1 MSCDICQDSG
11 YVMKSGVASRC
22 ECRLRSQ
29 FAQQLERAGIPP
41 RYRNK
46 SFDDYDTT
54 LARSTAAALILCR
67 RVAEE
72 WPSNPHRGMLLTG
85 PVGIGKT
92 HLATATLIEAA
103 RKWKASIAFVDL
115 PELFTRIK
123 ATFDPTLQLTEAEIL
138 KPILSADILAID
150 EVGAARST
158 DWAFAMTE
166 HIINTRYNAD
176 KSTIITTN
184 FVNRPLGWSQTKP
197 APGRAPAA
205 IDDYASRMA
214 TPLSTAVR
222 RETLGDRVGERM
234 YSRIQEMCT
243 VIEMDGQDQRA
254 EVGKRRK

>member
-1 MSCDICQDSG
+1 MKGNAAVQCD
-11 YVMKSGVASRC
+11 
-22 ECRLRSQ
+22 CRIRQ
-29 FAQQLERAGIPP
+29 VFAQMLERAGIPP
-41 RYRNK
+41 RYRAK

-54 LARSTAAALILCR
+54 LARSTAAALIVCKGI
-67 RVAEE
+67 AEE
-72 WPSNPHRGMLLTG
+72 WPSNPHRGLLLTG

-92 HLATATLIEAA
+92 HLATSTLIAAA
-103 RKWKASIAFVDL
+103 RKWRATIAFVDL

-123 ATFDPTLQLTEAEIL
+123 ASFDPAMQLTEFEIL
-138 KPILSADILAID
+138 KPILAADILAID

-184 FVNRPLGWSQTKP
+184 FPNRPLGWSPTTTRN
-197 APGRAPAA
+197 APGRATASGDEYAA
-205 IDDYASRMA
+205 RMA
-214 TPLSTAVR
+214 TPVSIATR

-243 VIEMDGQDQRA
+243 VLELDGQDQRA